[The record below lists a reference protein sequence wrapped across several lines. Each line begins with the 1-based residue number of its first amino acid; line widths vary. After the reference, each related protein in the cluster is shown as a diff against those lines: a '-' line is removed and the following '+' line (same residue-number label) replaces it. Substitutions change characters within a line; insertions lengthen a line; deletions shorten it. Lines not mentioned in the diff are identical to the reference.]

1 MSSYYK
7 YLYLKTYYYIIIISN
22 MDAIEN
28 WVENNFIVL
37 VHLFHKLIEISSLYK
52 INVINNQD
60 SFNNFLLMMYNESDK
75 TSINSEYINY
85 S

>member
-1 MSSYYK
+1 
-7 YLYLKTYYYIIIISN
+7 

-37 VHLFHKLIEISSLYK
+37 VHLFHKLIEISNLYK

-75 TSINSEYINY
+75 TSINPDLYPEYSI
-85 S
+85 

>member
-1 MSSYYK
+1 
-7 YLYLKTYYYIIIISN
+7 

-37 VHLFHKLIEISSLYK
+37 VHLFHKLIEISNLYK

-75 TSINSEYINY
+75 TSINKFQF
-85 S
+85 